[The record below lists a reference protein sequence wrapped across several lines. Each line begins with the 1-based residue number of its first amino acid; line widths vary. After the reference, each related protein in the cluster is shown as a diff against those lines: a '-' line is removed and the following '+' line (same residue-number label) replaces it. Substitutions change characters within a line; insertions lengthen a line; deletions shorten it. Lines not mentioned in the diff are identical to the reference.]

1 MKRYFRMGIWIVI
14 LVYLILTGIGISH
27 NSLTTRTTV
36 LMTVITALIVILLYW
51 IPKLFT
57 YLNRRLYEKLRRMMK

>member
-1 MKRYFRMGIWIVI
+1 MGIWIVI
-14 LVYLILTGIGISH
+14 LLYLVLLGIGIYQD
-27 NSLTTRTTV
+27 SLTIRTTV
-36 LMTVITALIVILLYW
+36 LMTGITAMIVTILYW